1 MNKLKEEPVS
11 VANAQSDK
19 LAVCT
24 VNLNNE
30 IDLILYS
37 PRDLLLAMNLVVN
50 RRDSTNKF
58 KNFGPKVMSLALK
71 ESRVILGIFNMRSI
85 KGTNDEC
92 FPKGTK
98 EVQRTAAEQG
108 YGPLLYD
115 LGLSFAYPNYVMPDR
130 SSVSPAAKGVWDYY
144 LNYRE
149 DVDRFPLGLSIDC
162 GYLPTGANDKI
173 INLTAEK
180 EDLETDLEY
189 AKKSLN
195 YKHKDIWDTEYSAK
209 DIKKME
215 KKIENLDKQIYK
227 FAYDEPLSYAY
238 KIKNPHNLKVL
249 VNNHVKTFGIV
260 NKYLSNQRQKRM
272 KQREFQERFALAEL
286 DFFNGKY

>member
-58 KNFGPKVMSLALK
+58 KNFGPMVMSLALK
-71 ESRVILGIFNMRSI
+71 ESRVILGILNMRSI

-130 SSVSPAAKGVWDYY
+130 SNVSPAAKGVWDYY

-162 GYLPTGANDKI
+162 GYLPIGANDEI
-173 INLTAEK
+173 FNLTAEK

-195 YKHKDIWDTEYSAK
+195 YKHK

-260 NKYLSNQRQKRM
+260 NTYLSNQRQKRM
-272 KQREFQERFALAEL
+272 KQREFQESFAFAEL